1 MTDIS
6 DATRRNWARLNTEES
21 SRLTRRANKRRSQ
34 RKIVPLEYFSNREN
48 RFKLLEILS
57 VLDNSI
63 FSITDV
69 LCSVAENL
77 FAAAG
82 ILHKNNVQ
90 KVLSKYQ
97 YRKIDSIIN
106 SELPRDEKDLPGLIY
121 QSNLLEGTKNKL
133 GSYYTHSQ
141 VTSAMLASL
150 MYRKG
155 QTFLDPCCGSG
166 AFLLALP
173 DADPQDLYGVDN
185 DPTAVMIAEFNL
197 LLRYP
202 GHDFIPNIVCSDFLT
217 QEPFAGRSFDFIVTN
232 PPWGAFTGDC
242 GNIREISSNET
253 FSLFFVK
260 SFKRIKEN
268 GFIKFLLP
276 EAVLNV
282 KVHKDI
288 RRFILQNCRLDS
300 ITVYDSAFSGVVT
313 GFIDIECQKSAPV
326 QTVRINQNGTSFNTD
341 IAVFRENENNVF
353 CLLNSMENEIIN
365 QCRKCGRYTLSD
377 SIWALGIVTGDNK
390 GKLKSAPADGLEE
403 IYTGK
408 EIAPYNLKTA
418 KNYILYDRSSFQ
430 QAAKDEYY
438 RAPEKLVYKFIS
450 DKLVFAYDD
459 KQRLFLNS
467 ANILI
472 PQIPDMNIKTVLALL
487 NSGLFS
493 FLYQKMFGEVRILR
507 GNLSQLPF
515 PQISEAQDKHISQ
528 LVDNIISGRIADS
541 GILQNEIFSL
551 YKLTAEQI
559 KYINNCI

>member
-6 DATRRNWARLNTEES
+6 EATRRNWARLNTKES
-21 SRLTRRANKRRSQ
+21 SRLTQRANKRRSQ
-34 RKIVPLEYFSNREN
+34 RKIIPLEYFSNKKN
-48 RFKLLEILS
+48 RPELLEILA
-57 VLDNSI
+57 VLDNSD
-63 FSITDV
+63 FNITDV

-82 ILHKNNVQ
+82 IICKNNVK
-90 KVLSKYQ
+90 KVLAKYP
-97 YRKIDSIIN
+97 YRRIESIIN
-106 SELPRDEKDLPGLIY
+106 SDLPQDERDLLGLVY

-141 VTSAMLASL
+141 LTSAMLASL
-150 MYRKG
+150 PYQKG

-166 AFLLALP
+166 AFLLALN
-173 DADPQDLYGVDN
+173 DADPQDLYGIDN
-185 DPTAVMIAEFNL
+185 DPTAAMIAEFNL

-202 GHDFIPNIVCSDFLT
+202 EKDFIPNIVCSDFLS
-217 QEPFAGRSFDFIVTN
+217 QEPFAGQSFDFIVTN
-232 PPWGAFTGDC
+232 PPWGAFAGNC
-242 GNIREISSNET
+242 GNIGEISSNET

-268 GFIKFLLP
+268 GFVKFLLP

-288 RRFILQNCRLDS
+288 RSFILQNCCFNS
-300 ITVYDSAFSGVVT
+300 ITVYDSVFSGVVT
-313 GFIDIECQKSAPV
+313 GFVDIECQKAGLKH
-326 QTVRINQNGTSFNTD
+326 TVRINKNGKFFDTD
-341 IAVFRENENNVF
+341 IAVFSKNENNVF
-353 CLLNSMENEIIN
+353 SLLNIMENEIIN

-390 GKLKSAPADGLEE
+390 GKLKSAPSAESEE

-430 QAAKDEYY
+430 QVAKDEYY

-450 DKLVFAYDD
+450 DKLIFAYDD

-467 ANILI
+467 ANIII
-472 PQIPDMNIKTVLALL
+472 PQIPDMSIKTVMALL
-487 NSGLFS
+487 NSKLFS
-493 FLYQKMFGEVRILR
+493 FLYQKMFGEVKILR

-515 PQISEAQDKHISQ
+515 PQISEAENQYISQ
-528 LVDNIISGRIADS
+528 LVENIMSGKIADND
-541 GILQNEIFSL
+541 ILQNEIYSL
-551 YKLTAEQI
+551 YNLTAEQI
-559 KYINNCI
+559 KYINNCM